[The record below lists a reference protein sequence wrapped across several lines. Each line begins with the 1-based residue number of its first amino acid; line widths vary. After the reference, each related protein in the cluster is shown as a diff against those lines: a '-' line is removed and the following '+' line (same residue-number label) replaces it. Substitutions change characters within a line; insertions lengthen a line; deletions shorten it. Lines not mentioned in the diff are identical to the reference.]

1 MAHMNLLR
9 QTPSRSGQPGHGR
22 FGRQHH
28 AHLEQ
33 RRVELRKGKLR
44 QPDVTNLSVTG
55 VYPLTRSG
63 TEGSASQSVAI
74 NVIE

>member
-1 MAHMNLLR
+1 M
-9 QTPSRSGQPGHGR
+9 
-22 FGRQHH
+22 
-28 AHLEQ
+28 
-33 RRVELRKGKLR
+33 ELRKGKLR